1 MKTNNSQSRAEL
13 AIFLIALLGITI
25 ILLSSFTCNAQVY
38 QYKANQTALTT
49 SFEEGKIS
57 KEAYLDISKMY
68 LDKLQDST
76 HIVIEK
82 PHYNMLLDLSI
93 LGGGVLYQK
102 FGRNVKYDYILH
114 FWGGYFATKAMT
126 YGLYKAGINK
136 TLCVTIPPVFTSI
149 LCALKEYM
157 LDSQVSKEDLYAGIG
172 GAGLASI
179 SFTIDIEKLFKRR

>member
-57 KEAYLDISKMY
+57 KEAYFDISKMY

-93 LGGGVLYQK
+93 LGGGIVYQK

-114 FWGGYFATKAMT
+114 GWGGYFATKAMC
-126 YGLYKAGINK
+126 YGLDRMGCSKLVCTIAPFLI
-136 TLCVTIPPVFTSI
+136 TSALC
-149 LCALKEYM
+149 LLKEYIV
-157 LDSQVSKEDLYAGIG
+157 DASPSKGDLYAGVG
-172 GAGLASI
+172 GACIASI
-179 SFTIDIEKLFKRR
+179 SYSIDIEKLFKK